1 MKIPGDTT
9 RPRRPLQVEMT
20 PMIDVVFLLLIFF
33 LWTASFRIAEQ
44 RLPSSLA
51 EETTTR
57 GNTSEVAEETD
68 FEPVI
73 VRIGWADD
81 APRWN
86 VNGRSLGNL
95 AGVSQTLLAVAEV
108 KPDLPVIVDPDAR
121 VPLGY
126 VIDVYDLTRNLGFD
140 KVQFA
145 AQ

>member
-1 MKIPGDTT
+1 MKVPSQVSRARG
-9 RPRRPLQVEMT
+9 PLQVEMT

-44 RLPSSLA
+44 RLPSSVA

-57 GNTSEVAEETD
+57 GNTSEVTEESD

-73 VRIGWADD
+73 VRIAWQNR

-86 VNGRSLGNL
+86 VNGREVGDLNS
-95 AGVSQTLLAVAEV
+95 VSKTLLAVAQV
-108 KPDLPVIVDPDAR
+108 KSDLPVIVDPDAE
-121 VPLGY
+121 VPLGH
-126 VIDVYDLTRNLGFD
+126 VIDVYDLTRSIGFD